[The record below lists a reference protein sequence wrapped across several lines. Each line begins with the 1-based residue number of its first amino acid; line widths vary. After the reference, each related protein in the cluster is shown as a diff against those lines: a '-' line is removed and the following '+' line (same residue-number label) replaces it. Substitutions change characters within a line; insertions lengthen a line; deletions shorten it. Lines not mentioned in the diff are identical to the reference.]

1 MNPEEIMFYEKMKKH
16 FLNNQLENKNQEPE
30 KVYAE
35 SFDDD
40 ELDRVDKENTMSED
54 VDTLVDNFY
63 NLLGDPDLFTK
74 SMMGSPSLR
83 SFYSGVLD
91 GMLDSFLADGQ

>member
-1 MNPEEIMFYEKMKKH
+1 MNPEEVIFYEKMKKH
-16 FLNNQLENKNQEPE
+16 FLDNLQVENKNQEPE
-30 KVYAE
+30 KIYAE

-54 VDTLVDNFY
+54 VDTLADNFY
-63 NLLGDPDLFTK
+63 NLLGDPDLFTS

-83 SFYSGVLD
+83 SFYSGFLD
-91 GMLDSFLADGQ
+91 GMLDDFLKEL

>member
-1 MNPEEIMFYEKMKKH
+1 MNPEEVMFYEKMKKH
-16 FLNNQLENKNQEPE
+16 FLNNQLENKNKEPE

-40 ELDRVDKENTMSED
+40 ELDRVDKENTMSTD
-54 VDTLVDNFY
+54 VDTLVDSFY
-63 NLLGDPDLFTK
+63 NLLGDQDLFTS

-83 SFYSGVLD
+83 SFYSGFLD
-91 GMLDSFLADGQ
+91 GMLDEILENGR

>member
-16 FLNNQLENKNQEPE
+16 FLDSMQLENKNQEPE

-54 VDTLVDNFY
+54 VDTSVV
-63 NLLGDPDLFTK
+63 
-74 SMMGSPSLR
+74 
-83 SFYSGVLD
+83 SFYKLLD
-91 GMLDSFLADGQ
+91 EILGSFLADRQ